1 MLLVAVKWESQSGF
15 RENQADLNEET
26 YRKIPV
32 AGLDQLAGWPILL
45 ASSAL
50 AR

>member
-15 RENQADLNEET
+15 RKKQADLNEVT
-26 YRKIPV
+26 CQKIQV
-32 AGLDQLAGWPILL
+32 VGLDQMARWQILP
-45 ASSAL
+45 ASSVR